1 MGVGGISLEES
12 RMSSLSDY
20 IGDLTAP
27 FPSDQIDLKPG
38 ALTRNKD
45 RAMAM
50 AYADSR
56 VYQDR
61 LDHVVGP
68 AGWSVTYQVT
78 PDGIVC
84 TLTILDVTKADVGDF
99 PADYGDKAN
108 ENRVTTAAAQAFK
121 RACAAFGI
129 GRYLYNLPRTWADYD
144 AERKLFRNPQGVVV
158 TLYHAAGLNTFI
170 TDSSP
175 ATPTGAS
182 SSTDEVTARGPAPEP
197 RSPRTPDPQRLA
209 TARAALATA
218 ERSTAPS
225 VTTPDGAS
233 DAQLGLIARLI
244 ISLRQQAE
252 DEADVADNIDA
263 IGEPFGLND
272 FSSLSSKEK
281 LRARALSKSTA
292 SALIQRLKA
301 LEAPLTAAA

>member
-1 MGVGGISLEES
+1 MNA
-12 RMSSLSDY
+12 LSDY
-20 IGDLTAP
+20 ITDLTVP

-38 ALTRNKD
+38 ALTKSKD
-45 RAMAM
+45 RALAM

-61 LDHVVGP
+61 LDQVVGS

-78 PDGIVC
+78 PDGVIC
-84 TLTILDVTKADVGDF
+84 TLTIFDVTKADVGDF

-129 GRYLYNLPRTWADYD
+129 GRYLYHLPRTWADYD
-144 AERKLFRNPQGVVV
+144 AERKLFCDPQGVVV
-158 TLYHAAGLNTFI
+158 TLYNVAGLAAFI
-170 TDSSP
+170 ADAAAP
-175 ATPTGAS
+175 
-182 SSTDEVTARGPAPEP
+182 PAPSSHAESPPAPHGDAAPAPQALP
-197 RSPRTPDPQRLA
+197 RPDPQRLA
-209 TARAALATA
+209 TARAALASA
-218 ERSTAPS
+218 ERAAAPS
-225 VTTPDGAS
+225 ATTSDGAS

-252 DEADVADNIDA
+252 DEADVDDAIDA
-263 IGEPFGLND
+263 IGEPFQLDD
-272 FSSLSSKEK
+272 FSSLTSKEK
-281 LRARALSKSTA
+281 LRARALSKRTA

-301 LEAPLTAAA
+301 LETPLTAAA

>member
-1 MGVGGISLEES
+1 
-12 RMSSLSDY
+12 MSSFSDY
-20 IGDLTAP
+20 IADLTAP

-38 ALTRNKD
+38 ALTKSKD

-61 LDHVVGP
+61 LDQVVGP
-68 AGWSVTYQVT
+68 ASWSVTYQVT
-78 PDGIVC
+78 PDGVVC
-84 TLTILDVTKADVGDF
+84 TLSILDVTKADVGDF

-144 AERKLFRNPQGVVV
+144 GERKLFRDPQGVVV
-158 TLYHAAGLNTFI
+158 TLYHAAGLAAFI
-170 TDSSP
+170 ADAP
-175 ATPTGAS
+175 HATP
-182 SSTDEVTARGPAPEP
+182 STRGDAAADVAEPRGHAPEP
-197 RSPRTPDPQRLA
+197 RSPRAPDPQRLA

-225 VTTPDGAS
+225 TATPDGAS

-252 DEADVADNIDA
+252 NGADVTDSIDA

-272 FSSLSSKEK
+272 FATLTSKEK

>member
-1 MGVGGISLEES
+1 
-12 RMSSLSDY
+12 
-20 IGDLTAP
+20 
-27 FPSDQIDLKPG
+27 
-38 ALTRNKD
+38 
-45 RAMAM
+45 MAM

-61 LDHVVGP
+61 LDQVVGP
-68 AGWSVTYQVT
+68 ASWSVTYQVT
-78 PDGIVC
+78 PDGVVC
-84 TLTILDVTKADVGDF
+84 ALTILDVTKADVGDF

-144 AERKLFRNPQGVVV
+144 GERKLFHDPQGVVE
-158 TLYHAAGLNTFI
+158 TLYHAASLAAFI
-170 TDSSP
+170 TDASP
-175 ATPTGAS
+175 PTLMNGG
-182 SSTDEVTARGPAPEP
+182 SSTDEATPRGPAREP
-197 RSPRTPDPQRLA
+197 RAPRAPDPQRLA

-218 ERSTAPS
+218 ERTSAPRA
-225 VTTPDGAS
+225 TTPDGAS

-252 DEADVADNIDA
+252 DQADVADAIDA
-263 IGEPFGLND
+263 IGEPFQLAD
-272 FSSLSSKEK
+272 FSSLTSKEK
-281 LRARALSKSTA
+281 LRARAFSKSTA

>member
-1 MGVGGISLEES
+1 
-12 RMSSLSDY
+12 MSSLSDC
-20 IGDLTAP
+20 IAELTAP

-61 LDHVVGP
+61 LDQVVGP
-68 AGWSVTYQVT
+68 ASWSVTYQVS
-78 PDGIVC
+78 PDGVVC
-84 TLTILDVTKADVGDF
+84 TLTILEVTKADVGDF
-99 PADYGDKAN
+99 PADYGDKPN

-121 RACAAFGI
+121 RACAAFGV

-144 AERKLFRNPQGVVV
+144 AERKLFRDPQGVVV
-158 TLYHAAGLNTFI
+158 TLYHAAGLAAFIADAPHTTPSTKGNTAA
-170 TDSSP
+170 DDAAP
-175 ATPTGAS
+175 HGH
-182 SSTDEVTARGPAPEP
+182 APEP
-197 RSPRTPDPQRLA
+197 RSPRAPDPQRLA
-209 TARAALATA
+209 TARAALASA
-218 ERSTAPS
+218 ERTSTPS
-225 VTTPDGAS
+225 AATPDGAS

-252 DEADVADNIDA
+252 DEANVADAIDA
-263 IGEPFGLND
+263 IGEPFGLDD
-272 FSSLSSKEK
+272 FSGLSSKEK
-281 LRARALSKSTA
+281 LRAHSLSKSTA

>member
-1 MGVGGISLEES
+1 M
-12 RMSSLSDY
+12 RSLSDY
-20 IGDLTAP
+20 IADLTAP

-38 ALTRNKD
+38 ALTKNKD

-61 LDHVVGP
+61 LDQVVGP
-68 AGWSVTYQVT
+68 AGWSVSYQVT
-78 PDGIVC
+78 PDGVVC
-84 TLTILDVTKADVGDF
+84 TLSILDITKADVGDF
-99 PADYGDKAN
+99 PADYGEKPN

-144 AERKLFRNPQGVVV
+144 GERKLFCDPQGVVV
-158 TLYHAAGLNTFI
+158 RLYHAAGLAAFI
-170 TDSSP
+170 TNDLPPTNREAVNGQDDRSAP
-175 ATPTGAS
+175 RRAPTPVARATQS
-182 SSTDEVTARGPAPEP
+182 
-197 RSPRTPDPQRLA
+197 PDPQRLA

-225 VTTPDGAS
+225 ATTPDGAS

-252 DEADVADNIDA
+252 DEADVTDAIDA
-263 IGEPFGLND
+263 IGEPFQLTD
-272 FSSLSSKEK
+272 FSSLTSKEK
-281 LRARALSKSTA
+281 LRARALSKTAA

>member
-1 MGVGGISLEES
+1 
-12 RMSSLSDY
+12 MSSLSDY
-20 IGDLTAP
+20 IADLTAP

-61 LDHVVGP
+61 LDQIVGP
-68 AGWSVTYQVT
+68 AGWSVAYQLS

-84 TLTILDVTKADVGDF
+84 TLSILDVSKADVGDF

-144 AERKLFRNPQGVVV
+144 AERKLFRDPQGVVV
-158 TLYHAAGLNTFI
+158 TLYHAAGLAAFI
-170 TDSSP
+170 ADAPPATAPASP
-175 ATPTGAS
+175 ARS
-182 SSTDEVTARGPAPEP
+182 SSEAPAQPG
-197 RSPRTPDPQRLA
+197 RAPDPQRLA
-209 TARAALATA
+209 TACAALATA

-225 VTTPDGAS
+225 ATTPDGAS

-244 ISLRQQAE
+244 ITLRQQAE
-252 DEADVADNIDA
+252 DEADVADSIDA
-263 IGEPFGLND
+263 IGEALNLAEL
-272 FSSLSSKEK
+272 SSLTSKEK
-281 LRARALSKSTA
+281 LRALALSKSAA

-301 LEAPLTAAA
+301 LEAPLSAAA